1 MENYFEP
8 NLTDDQLRA
17 ISSIGLAHMGDAV
30 FEVLVRT
37 WLCAHGK
44 ATGRGLH
51 QATIAL
57 VRAES
62 QAEKA
67 ERILPL
73 LTEEEAAV
81 FRRGRNAHVKSVP
94 GHATRAQYDNN
105 KTVTSKFETAWS
117 IMDGVINDLAHEL
130 GKVPAMEA
138 LLGWLYLK
146 GRRDRIN
153 ALFRAMMEE

>member
-1 MENYFEP
+1 MESYFDITM
-8 NLTDDQLRA
+8 TDDQLRA
-17 ISSIGLAHMGDAV
+17 MSSIGLAHMGDAV
-30 FEVLVRT
+30 FEILVRT

-44 ATGRGLH
+44 ATGKGLH

-81 FRRGRNAHVKSVP
+81 FRRGRNAQVHSVP
-94 GHATRAQYDNN
+94 PHASRAQYG
-105 KTVTSKFETAWS
+105 EATA
-117 IMDGVINDLAHEL
+117 L
-130 GKVPAMEA
+130 EA
-138 LLGWLYLK
+138 LLGWLWLK
-146 GRRDRIN
+146 GRKARIN
-153 ALFRAMMEE
+153 ELFCTMMEE

>member
-1 MENYFEP
+1 MENYFDITM
-8 NLTDDQLRA
+8 TDDQLRA

-30 FEVLVRT
+30 FEILVRT

-44 ATGRGLH
+44 ATGKGLH

-81 FRRGRNAHVKSVP
+81 FRRGRNAQVHSVP
-94 GHATRAQYDNN
+94 PHASRAQYG
-105 KTVTSKFETAWS
+105 EATA
-117 IMDGVINDLAHEL
+117 L
-130 GKVPAMEA
+130 EA
-138 LLGWLYLK
+138 LLGWLWVK
-146 GRRDRIN
+146 GRKARIN
-153 ALFRAMMEE
+153 ELFCTMMEE

>member
-1 MENYFEP
+1 MENYFDIT
-8 NLTDDQLRA
+8 LTDDQLRS

-30 FEVLVRT
+30 FEILVRG

-44 ATGRGLH
+44 ATGKGLH

-67 ERILPL
+67 QRILPL

-81 FRRGRNAHVKSVP
+81 FRRGRNAQVHSIP
-94 GHATRAQYDNN
+94 THASRAQYG
-105 KTVTSKFETAWS
+105 EATA
-117 IMDGVINDLAHEL
+117 L
-130 GKVPAMEA
+130 EA
-138 LLGWLYLK
+138 LLGWLWLK
-146 GRRDRIN
+146 GRKDRIGQ
-153 ALFRAMMEE
+153 LFDNMMEGVG